1 MTANEPTL
9 PWSAPLPVVA
19 PTGELDME
27 SINPLAVEIEAVLA
41 QHDSIVLDA
50 SGITFGDSMFLR
62 LVLSIHSAADLRIA
76 APSPAVIRLLG
87 VVGADTVLRIYP
99 TVEDALAA

>member
-1 MTANEPTL
+1 MNPPFPGL
-9 PWSAPLPVVA
+9 RRCLWSPRPASSTWNP
-19 PTGELDME
+19 
-27 SINPLAVEIEAVLA
+27 SNPLAVEIEAVLA